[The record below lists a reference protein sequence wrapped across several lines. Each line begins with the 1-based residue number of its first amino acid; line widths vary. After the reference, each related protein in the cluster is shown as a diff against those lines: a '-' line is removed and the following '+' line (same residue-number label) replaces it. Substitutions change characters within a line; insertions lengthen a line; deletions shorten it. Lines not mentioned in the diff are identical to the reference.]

1 MRALLMLV
9 LLVVVIGGGLK
20 MAGVP
25 LPFIDYSVGPVGG
38 DRAPG
43 MPKIEIQQPNF
54 EDRMDLP

>member
-38 DRAPG
+38 DAMPG
-43 MPKIEIQQPNF
+43 VPGIEIQQPNF
-54 EDRMDLP
+54 EDRMNLP